1 MGWLLVAGTGC
12 WLLVALAEDDGKSA
26 MSASEVAEQSEA
38 TDRREEGESVRG
50 DGRRGWWGSDPP

>member
-1 MGWLLVAGTGC
+1 MDVELRLAGAG
-12 WLLVALAEDDGKSA
+12 AGAGAADDGKSA
-26 MSASEVAEQSEA
+26 LSASEVAGKSEA